1 MNVLTVNKTSWLK
14 WLGLAALA
22 LGLSA
27 CGKGNENHTGQA
39 AAGNT
44 AQTDTIKTIKEHG
57 VLRVAVFADKPPFG
71 YVDGKGKNQGYDVAL
86 AHRLAKDLLG
96 DANKVEFVLTEAQNR
111 VDVLKSNKVDI
122 TLANFTIT
130 PERAQQVD
138 FSLPYMKTAIG
149 VVSPKAA
156 PITDVS
162 QLKGKT
168 LIVNKGT
175 TAEVMFTKEHPDI
188 NRLSFDQNTEAFNA
202 LKDQRGAA
210 LAHDN
215 TLLYAWVKENP
226 TFAVSINQLGSND
239 FIAPAVKKGNADL
252 LQWLNQE
259 ITKLT
264 TEGFFQQAYTQTIA
278 PFYGAGIDPK
288 HIILSPQELSAA
300 KK

>member
-1 MNVLTVNKTSWLK
+1 MNTSTAPKQNWLK
-14 WLGLAALA
+14 WLGIAALA
-22 LGLSA
+22 LGLTA
-27 CGKGNENHTGQA
+27 CGKGSENNAGTAAPDNAAQA
-39 AAGNT
+39 NALQA
-44 AQTDTIKTIKEHG
+44 IKDRG

-71 YVDGKGKNQGYDVAL
+71 YVDGKGKNQGYDIAL

-138 FSLPYMKTAIG
+138 FALPYMKTAIG
-149 VVSPKAA
+149 VVSPKTA
-156 PITDVS
+156 PITDVA

-175 TAEVMFTKEHPDI
+175 TAEVLFTKEHPDI
-188 NRLSFDQNTEAFNA
+188 DRLSFDQNTEAFNA
-202 LKDQRGAA
+202 MKDQRGAA

-215 TLLYAWVKENP
+215 TLLYAWVKNNP
-226 TFAVSINQLGSND
+226 NFAVSINQLGGND
-239 FIAPAVKKGNADL
+239 LIAPAVKKGNTDL
-252 LQWLNQE
+252 LKWLNQE
-259 ITKLT
+259 ITQLT
-264 TEGFFQQAYTQTIA
+264 GKDFFLQAYTQTIA
-278 PFYGAGIDPK
+278 PFYGKGIDPK
-288 HIILSPQELSAA
+288 HIILSTQELNTA